1 MLLAASTARQ
11 AIHFGSDYFT
21 KQSLP
26 IPFLGTLSPEMA
38 HRFMF
43 PYKDANK
50 RAYSFGLKPEL
61 KHIPA
66 SGERGEPVYVY
77 AIFHTKDG
85 GYGFEVCSID
95 DIRAH
100 AQRYSK
106 SFQNGP
112 WQTNFEEMAKK
123 TVLKRVLKYAPL
135 KSEFLRGLAQDETI
149 KQEISDDMYM
159 VEAAYAEPDPPSTES
174 D

>member
-1 MLLAASTARQ
+1 MNANFSSVYKGLLDLAYRSGEISVIQ
-11 AIHFGSDYFT
+11 AHVVYSEDQFS
-21 KQSLP
+21 
-26 IPFLGTLSPEMA
+26 
-38 HRFMF
+38 
-43 PYKDANK
+43 
-50 RAYSFGLKPEL
+50 YSFGLKPEL

-159 VEAAYAEPDPPSTES
+159 VEAAYAEPDVSSAEN